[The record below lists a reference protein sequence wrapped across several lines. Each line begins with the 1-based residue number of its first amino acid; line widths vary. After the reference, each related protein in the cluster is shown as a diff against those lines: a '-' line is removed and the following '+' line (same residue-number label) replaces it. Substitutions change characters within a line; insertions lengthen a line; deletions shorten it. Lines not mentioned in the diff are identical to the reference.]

1 MRFASLIPAIV
12 ALFVAGAA
20 NAQTWDSYVNRADF
34 FSVNMPGEPTRQ
46 DSQYKTAKGT
56 SLPAHTYTTQDAKG
70 RYSIT
75 VVDYATAAG
84 ELPTAI
90 DEAVA
95 AIRAKGTPKYDAV
108 NMLDNH
114 RSWRITVETPAQ
126 RRILGEILVAGNNR
140 LYISEAETALN
151 VPPPAQFSVS
161 LQILDN
167 DGLRIRYQRV
177 QPANANEIVPVTPQA
192 TAQEVARVSA
202 MVAGNWKNSAGGTCE
217 AAYLKVGKRTKT
229 ARGEEAMEGTV
240 TNSGATFSGFLIIS
254 GPREGQIVEPKT
266 DKVILLFDPQ
276 GGEKIGISAL
286 GAPAIGW
293 PDAMLELCPGS
304 RA

>member
-1 MRFASLIPAIV
+1 V
-12 ALFVAGAA
+12 G
-20 NAQTWDSYVNRADF
+20 
-34 FSVNMPGEPTRQ
+34 
-46 DSQYKTAKGT
+46 
-56 SLPAHTYTTQDAKG
+56 
-70 RYSIT
+70 
-75 VVDYATAAG
+75 
-84 ELPTAI
+84 TAI

-95 AIRAKGTPKYDAV
+95 AIRAKGMPKYDAV

-114 RSWRITVETPAQ
+114 RSWRITVETSNQ
-126 RRILGEILVAGNNR
+126 RRILGEILVAANNR

-167 DGLRIRYQRV
+167 DGVRIRNRQV
-177 QPANANEIVPVTPQA
+177 QPANANEVVPVTPQA
-192 TAQEVARVSA
+192 AALESARVAA

-217 AAYLKVGKRTKT
+217 AAYLKVGMRTKT
-229 ARGEEAMEGTV
+229 VRGEQAMDGTV
-240 TNSGATFSGFLIIS
+240 TNSGVTFSGFLIIS
-254 GPREGQIVEPKT
+254 GPREGQLVDPKT
-266 DKVILLFDPQ
+266 DKVILIFDPQ
-276 GGEKIGISAL
+276 GAKMGISAL